1 MGAAGLSNYLGK
13 VDIVSVDRRKPC
25 VEALWGLSPQL
36 SHFIRFESPLHDI
49 RDRPAFTRR

>member
-49 RDRPAFTRR
+49 RD